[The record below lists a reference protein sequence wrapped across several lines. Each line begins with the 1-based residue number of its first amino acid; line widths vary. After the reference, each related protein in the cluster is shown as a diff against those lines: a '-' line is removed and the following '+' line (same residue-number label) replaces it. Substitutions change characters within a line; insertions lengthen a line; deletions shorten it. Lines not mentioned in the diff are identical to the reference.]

1 MDALNE
7 LRINS
12 TRFFV
17 LFAWAHLPLAGLAFW
32 LTQGDIVTGAG
43 IIAAVAVASTVAWRT
58 RPTAAASRFLI
69 AAGAMINIGAL
80 LYLFA
85 GHAWQ
90 IDVHM
95 YFFAVLA
102 MVAAFCC
109 WQTVLVAAATV
120 AVHHLVL
127 NFTLPY
133 AIFPDGADFFRVV
146 LHAVIVVVETIVLMW
161 LTYRLVAGFRHSAE
175 AVDAAESAKAEI
187 ERLSQERERLEH
199 VNQEEQRKLLL
210 DLASRFEHQVGP
222 IMINVN
228 DHARSMSD
236 VSKNLS
242 DLAAQALAH
251 STDTAAA
258 IDLATGNVQTVASA
272 TEQMTA
278 SMAEVSAQVGRAH
291 AVAQDASKKAR
302 DTDRTMIRL
311 KDAAAKIGNVME
323 MITDIAEQTNLLA
336 LNATIEAAR
345 AGEAGKG
352 FAVVAAEVKNL
363 ANQTAK
369 ATEEISLQID
379 NIQNVTG
386 ETVDAIKEINRT
398 IGQIGET
405 STAISAAVEEQ
416 DAATKEIAVNVE
428 QAAVGTSEVTRNVAL
443 VTQGAQETGA
453 AASQVLSASGEL
465 AKQSSLLETEVRSF
479 LDRLRAVV

>member
-58 RPTAAASRFLI
+58 QPTAAASRFLI
-69 AAGAMINIGAL
+69 AAGAMVNIGAL
-80 LYLFA
+80 LYMFA

-109 WQTVLVAAATV
+109 WRTVLVAAATV

-146 LHAVIVVVETIVLMW
+146 LHAVIVVVETVVLMW

-175 AVDAAESAKAEI
+175 AVATAEEAKAEV
-187 ERLSQERERLEH
+187 ERLSLERDRLEH
-199 VNQEEQRKLLL
+199 EGQEERRKLLL
-210 DLASRFEHQVGP
+210 DMAARFEHQAGP
-222 IMINVN
+222 IMVNVN

-258 IDLATGNVQTVASA
+258 IDQATGNVQTVASA

-291 AVAQDASKKAR
+291 DVAQEASKKAR
-302 DTDRTMIRL
+302 ETDQTMVRL

-323 MITDIAEQTNLLA
+323 MINDIAEQTNLLA

-352 FAVVAAEVKNL
+352 FAVVASEVKNL

-369 ATEEISLQID
+369 ATQEIAGEIATM
-379 NIQNVTG
+379 QNVS
-386 ETVDAIKEINRT
+386 EDAAREIQGISATIDEINAVS
-398 IGQIGET
+398 E
-405 STAISAAVEEQ
+405 AIAAAVEEQ
-416 DAATKEIAVNVE
+416 SSATQEIARSSQDAAIHTDKVQTNINAVRSASE
-428 QAAVGTSEVTRNVAL
+428 DTGSAAGEVST
-443 VTQGAQETGA
+443 A
-453 AASQVLSASGEL
+453 AANLSNQADSL
-465 AKQSSLLETEVRSF
+465 KQAIDAMLQ
-479 LDRLRAVV
+479 DLRNA

>member
-7 LRINS
+7 LRRNA

-32 LTQGDIVTGAG
+32 LTNGDITTGAG
-43 IIAAVAVASTVAWRT
+43 IVAVVAVSSTIAWRSNAE
-58 RPTAAASRFLI
+58 AAATRFLI
-69 AAGAMINIGAL
+69 AAGAMINVGAL

-120 AVHHLVL
+120 AVHHLAL

-146 LHAVIVVVETIVLMW
+146 LHAVIVVLETMVLMW
-161 LTYRLVAGFRHSAE
+161 LTYRLVTAFRQSAE
-175 AVDAAESAKAEI
+175 AVDAAETAKAEV
-187 ERLSQERERLEH
+187 EHLSQERARLEAAA
-199 VNQEEQRKLLL
+199 QEQRRNLLL
-210 DLASRFEHQVGP
+210 DMASQFESQVGP
-222 IMINVN
+222 MVSQVN
-228 DHARSMSD
+228 DHASSMSAI
-236 VSKNLS
+236 SRNLS
-242 DLAAQALAH
+242 DLASTALER

-258 IDLATGNVQTVASA
+258 VEQATGNVQTVASA
-272 TEQMTA
+272 TEEMSA
-278 SMAEVSAQVGRAH
+278 SMAEVSTQVGRAH
-291 AVAQDASKKAR
+291 SVAQDASRKAR
-302 DTDRTMIRL
+302 QTDQTMVRL
-311 KDAAAKIGNVME
+311 KDAAAKISNVME
-323 MITDIAEQTNLLA
+323 MINDIAEQTNLLA

-352 FAVVAAEVKNL
+352 FAVVASEVKNL

-369 ATEEISLQID
+369 ATQGIAEEIATMQSVSEDAAREIQGISLTID
-379 NIQNVTG
+379 
-386 ETVDAIKEINRT
+386 EIN
-398 IGQIGET
+398 EV
-405 STAISAAVEEQ
+405 SEAIAAAVEEQ
-416 DAATKEIAVNVE
+416 SSAIREIARSSQDAATNTDKVQSNI
-428 QAAVGTSEVTRNVAL
+428 VTVR
-443 VTQGAQETGA
+443 
-453 AASQVLSASGEL
+453 SASENTGSAAGEV
-465 AKQSSLLETEVRSF
+465 SSAAGSLSSQAHSLQEAIHDM
-479 LDRLRAVV
+479 LQHLRAA

>member
-1 MDALNE
+1 MEALTE

-32 LTQGDIVTGAG
+32 LTGGDITTGAG
-43 IIAAVAVASTVAWRT
+43 IIAAVALASTVSWRVK
-58 RPTAAASRFLI
+58 PDAAATRFLI

-146 LHAVIVVVETIVLMW
+146 LHAVIVVMETIVLSW
-161 LTYRLVAGFRHSAE
+161 LTFRLVGGFRQSAE
-175 AVDAAESAKAEI
+175 AVAAAEEAKSEI
-187 ERLSQERERLEH
+187 EHLSQERERLERA
-199 VNQEEQRKLLL
+199 NQEDQHKLLL
-210 DLASRFEHQVGP
+210 DMATRFEHQVGP
-222 IMINVN
+222 IVASVN

-242 DLAAQALAH
+242 GLAAQALER
-251 STDTAAA
+251 SGDTAAA
-258 IDLATGNVQTVASA
+258 VEQATGNVQTVASA
-272 TEQMTA
+272 TEEMTA
-278 SMAEVSAQVGRAH
+278 SMAEVSSQVGRAH
-291 AVAQDASKKAR
+291 DVAQEASRKAR
-302 DTDRTMIRL
+302 ETDQTMVRL

-323 MITDIAEQTNLLA
+323 MINDIAEQTNLLA

-352 FAVVAAEVKNL
+352 FAVVASEVKNL

-369 ATEEISLQID
+369 ATQEIAGEIATM
-379 NIQNVTG
+379 QNVS
-386 ETVDAIKEINRT
+386 EDAAREIQGISATIDEINSVS
-398 IGQIGET
+398 E
-405 STAISAAVEEQ
+405 AIAAAVEEQ
-416 DAATKEIAVNVE
+416 SAATQEIARSSQDAAVHTDKVKTNIIAVRS
-428 QAAVGTSEVTRNVAL
+428 ASE
-443 VTQGAQETGA
+443 ETGSAAGQVSTA
-453 AASQVLSASGEL
+453 AANLSNQADNL
-465 AKQSSLLETEVRSF
+465 KQAIEGMLQ
-479 LDRLRAVV
+479 DLRAA

>member
-1 MDALNE
+1 MEALTA
-7 LRINS
+7 LRNNS

-17 LFAWAHLPLAGLAFW
+17 LFAWTHLPLAGLAFW
-32 LTQGDIVTGAG
+32 LTQGDIATGAG
-43 IIAAVAVASTVAWRT
+43 IIAVVAVASTVAWRT
-58 RPTAAASRFLI
+58 RPEAAASRFLI
-69 AAGAMINIGAL
+69 SAGAMINVGAL
-80 LYLFA
+80 LYMFA

-175 AVDAAESAKAEI
+175 AVDAAEEAKAEV

-199 VNQEEQRKLLL
+199 VNQEERRKLLL
-210 DLASRFEHQVGP
+210 DLATRFEHQVGS
-222 IMINVN
+222 IMVNVN

-251 STDTAAA
+251 STDTATA
-258 IDLATGNVQTVASA
+258 IDQATGNVQTVASA

-278 SMAEVSAQVGRAH
+278 SMAEVSTQVRRAH
-291 AVAQDASKKAR
+291 TVAQDASKKAR
-302 DTDRTMIRL
+302 DTDRTMVRL

-345 AGEAGKG
+345 AGDAGKG
-352 FAVVAAEVKNL
+352 FAVVASEVKNL

-369 ATEEISLQID
+369 ATQDIAEEIATMQAVSEDAAREIQGISDTID
-379 NIQNVTG
+379 
-386 ETVDAIKEINRT
+386 EINT
-398 IGQIGET
+398 VSE
-405 STAISAAVEEQ
+405 AIASAVDEQSAATREIARSSQ
-416 DAATKEIAVNVE
+416 DAASHTGTVQVNI
-428 QAAVGTSEVTRNVAL
+428 GTVR
-443 VTQGAQETGA
+443 
-453 AASQVLSASGEL
+453 SASESTGSAAGEVSVAADNL
-465 AKQSSLLETEVRSF
+465 SDQARSLKQAIDGMLH
-479 LDRLRAVV
+479 DLRAA

>member
-32 LTQGDIVTGAG
+32 LTQGDIITGAG

-58 RPTAAASRFLI
+58 QPTAAASRFLI
-69 AAGAMINIGAL
+69 AAGAMINVGAL

-109 WQTVLVAAATV
+109 WRAVLVAAATV

-146 LHAVIVVVETIVLMW
+146 LHAVIVVMETIVLSW
-161 LTYRLVAGFRHSAE
+161 LTFRLVTGFRQSAE
-175 AVDAAESAKAEI
+175 AVATAEEAKAEV

-199 VNQEEQRKLLL
+199 EGQEERRKLLL
-210 DLASRFEHQVGP
+210 DMATRFERQVGP
-222 IMINVN
+222 IMVNVN

-236 VSKNLS
+236 VSKSLT
-242 DLAAQALAH
+242 DLAAQALSH

-258 IDLATGNVQTVASA
+258 IEQATGNVQTVASA
-272 TEQMTA
+272 TEEMTA
-278 SMAEVSAQVGRAH
+278 SMAEVSSQVGRAH
-291 AVAQDASKKAR
+291 DVAQEASRKAR
-302 DTDRTMIRL
+302 ETDQTMVRL

-323 MITDIAEQTNLLA
+323 MINDIAEQTNLLA

-352 FAVVAAEVKNL
+352 FAVVASEVKNL

-369 ATEEISLQID
+369 ATQEIAGEIATM
-379 NIQNVTG
+379 QNVS
-386 ETVDAIKEINRT
+386 EDAAREIQGISATIDEINAVS
-398 IGQIGET
+398 E
-405 STAISAAVEEQ
+405 AIAAAVEEQ
-416 DAATKEIAVNVE
+416 SAATQEIARSSQDAAVHTDKVQTNINAVRNASEDTGSAAGEVSTAATNLSN
-428 QAAVGTSEVTRNVAL
+428 QADSL
-443 VTQGAQETGA
+443 
-453 AASQVLSASGEL
+453 
-465 AKQSSLLETEVRSF
+465 KQAIDAMLQ
-479 LDRLRAVV
+479 DLRAA

>member
-1 MDALNE
+1 MEALNE
-7 LRINS
+7 LRIKS

-32 LTQGDIVTGAG
+32 LTGGDIATGAG
-43 IIAAVAVASTVAWRT
+43 IVTAVALASTLSWRAN
-58 RPTAAASRFLI
+58 PDAAATRFLI
-69 AAGAMINIGAL
+69 AAGAMINVGAL

-85 GHAWQ
+85 GHPWQ

-102 MVAAFCC
+102 MIAALCC

-127 NFTLPY
+127 NFTLPF

-161 LTYRLVAGFRHSAE
+161 LTFRLVAGFRHSAE
-175 AVDAAESAKAEI
+175 AVSAAEEAKAEI
-187 ERLSQERERLEH
+187 EHLSQDRERLEQF
-199 VNQEEQRKLLL
+199 NQEERRKLLL
-210 DLASRFEHQVGP
+210 DLASRFENQVGP
-222 IMINVN
+222 IVTNVT

-242 DLAAQALAH
+242 NLASQALDRSA
-251 STDTAAA
+251 DTAAA
-258 IDLATGNVQTVASA
+258 IDQATNNVQTVASA

-302 DTDRTMIRL
+302 DTDRTMVRL
-311 KDAAAKIGNVME
+311 TTAAGKIGNVME
-323 MITDIAEQTNLLA
+323 MINDIAEQTNLLA

-345 AGEAGKG
+345 AGDAGKG
-352 FAVVAAEVKNL
+352 FAVVASEVKNL

-369 ATEEISLQID
+369 ATQDIAEEIATMQAVSEDAAREIQSISDTID
-379 NIQNVTG
+379 
-386 ETVDAIKEINRT
+386 EINT
-398 IGQIGET
+398 VSE
-405 STAISAAVEEQ
+405 AIASAVDEQSAATREIARSSQ
-416 DAATKEIAVNVE
+416 DAASHTGTVQVNIGTVRSASE
-428 QAAVGTSEVTRNVAL
+428 NTGSAAGEVS
-443 VTQGAQETGA
+443 A
-453 AASQVLSASGEL
+453 AAGSLSDQARSL
-465 AKQSSLLETEVRSF
+465 KQAIDAMLQ
-479 LDRLRAVV
+479 DLRAA

>member
-1 MDALNE
+1 MEALTE

-32 LTQGDIVTGAG
+32 LTGGDITTGAG
-43 IIAAVAVASTVAWRT
+43 IIAVVALASTFSWRAK
-58 RPTAAASRFLI
+58 PDAAATRFLI

-109 WQTVLVAAATV
+109 WRTVLVAAATV

-146 LHAVIVVVETIVLMW
+146 LHAVIVVVETVVLMW

-175 AVDAAESAKAEI
+175 AVATAEEAKAEV
-187 ERLSQERERLEH
+187 ERLSLERDRLEH
-199 VNQEEQRKLLL
+199 EGQEERRKLLL
-210 DLASRFEHQVGP
+210 DMAARFEHQAGP
-222 IMINVN
+222 IMVNVN

-258 IDLATGNVQTVASA
+258 IDQATGNVQTVASA

-291 AVAQDASKKAR
+291 DVAQEASKKAR
-302 DTDRTMIRL
+302 ETDQTMVRL

-323 MITDIAEQTNLLA
+323 MINDIAEQTNLLA

-352 FAVVAAEVKNL
+352 FAVVASEVKNL

-369 ATEEISLQID
+369 ATQEIAGEIATM
-379 NIQNVTG
+379 QNVS
-386 ETVDAIKEINRT
+386 EDAAREIQGISATIDEINAVS
-398 IGQIGET
+398 E
-405 STAISAAVEEQ
+405 AIAAAVEEQ
-416 DAATKEIAVNVE
+416 SSATLEIARSSQDAAVHTDKVQTNINAVRSASE
-428 QAAVGTSEVTRNVAL
+428 HTGSAAGEVST
-443 VTQGAQETGA
+443 A
-453 AASQVLSASGEL
+453 AANLSNQADSL
-465 AKQSSLLETEVRSF
+465 KQAIDAMLQ
-479 LDRLRAVV
+479 DLRAA